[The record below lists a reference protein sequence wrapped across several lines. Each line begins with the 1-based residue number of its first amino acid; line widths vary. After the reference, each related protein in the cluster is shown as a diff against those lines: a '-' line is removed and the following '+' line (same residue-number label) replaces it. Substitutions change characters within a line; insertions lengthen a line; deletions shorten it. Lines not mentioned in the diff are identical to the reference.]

1 MLYLTMKHLF
11 VILLCIFSFSAMAQR
26 LSPADRATLNQLQ
39 DSLRAISYD
48 VINGKD
54 QVVREERNDYFIPEL
69 VGALKTK
76 YSYYYPFDSLKTV
89 AKVYPQDSTF
99 RIFTWQLENDNSTFR
114 HFGVIQMNTKDGSLK
129 LFPLFDNSDFSRNM
143 DTITNNRGWIGC
155 LYYAMVQRHYF
166 NAEYY
171 TLFGWDANSQTS
183 QKKIVEM
190 LTFKNGEPV
199 FGGPFFSFAEDTVPT
214 PGRNRFHIE
223 YKREAVAAMNYDA
236 EMDMIIFDHLI
247 SETNEPLKKYTY
259 IPDLDYEGFRWK
271 AGKWVH
277 VEKVFHDAL
286 QLNKYPIGQPVDK
299 KRTDYVKPKM
309 DFEIQEEE
317 AAAEAA
323 KQGKGKKKKKN

>member
-1 MLYLTMKHLF
+1 MKHLF
-11 VILLCIFSFSAMAQR
+11 FILLCFASFSAMAQR
-26 LSPADRATLNQLQ
+26 LSPADRATLDNLQ
-39 DSLRAISYD
+39 DTLRAISYD
-48 VINGKD
+48 VINGKEET
-54 QVVREERNDYFIPEL
+54 VREQRNDYFIPQL
-69 VGALKTK
+69 VAALKTK
-76 YSYYYPFDSLKTV
+76 YSFYYSFDSLKTV
-89 AKVYPQDSTF
+89 AKVYPQDSAF
-99 RIFTWQLENDNSTFR
+99 RIFTWPLENDNSTFR

-129 LFPLFDNSDFSRNM
+129 LFPLFDNSDFSKNM

-166 NAEYY
+166 NSEYY

-183 QKKIVEM
+183 QKKVIEM

-199 FGGPFFSFAEDTVPT
+199 FGGPFFSFAEDTVPK
-214 PGRNRFHIE
+214 PGRNRFVIE
-223 YKREAVAAMNYDA
+223 YKREAVAAMNYDK

-286 QLNKYPIGQPVDK
+286 QLNKYPVGEPVDK
-299 KRTDYVKPKM
+299 KKSDFIKPKM
-309 DFEIQEEE
+309 DFEIQQEEAEKAAEE
-317 AAAEAA
+317 AAKKA
-323 KQGKGKKKKKN
+323 KKKKKG